1 MMRQY
6 YGEEKGRVYVKY
18 EKKKKAVTHIV
29 AIRIIA
35 AATTSA
41 GSSQ

>member
-18 EKKKKAVTHIV
+18 EKKKAVTHIV